1 MTTFS
6 RLFKKNSSLEMGLQL
21 SKTMGFREVGF
32 FFKCQLGW
40 KTCTYMRLLIIEKV
54 CVNMGT
60 TEN

>member
-1 MTTFS
+1 MATFS
-6 RLFKKNSSLEMGLQL
+6 RLFKKNGSLEMGLQL
-21 SKTMGFREVGF
+21 SKTMGSREVGVF
-32 FFKCQLGW
+32 LCQLGW